1 MNELEILKL
10 VRSERKPYWGG
21 KPDYT
26 FYDLRSALGV
36 VGLPIDL
43 SDSLISNL
51 LLDRPHADEN
61 KILRLISGPG
71 ERQTEA
77 RKKVEQ
83 SLGLEGLFLCTDRA
97 EVLDLIARADGS
109 SEQLARLSYYQ
120 EPPIQGYGITGAE
133 QDAINYLA
141 EELCNN
147 DQPIFHCD
155 VPFNSGA
162 STVAQNLRPTY
173 EEKYP
178 YSKIVVIRPSDFT
191 LPFEAELRK
200 LCNELDA
207 IGRPVETK
215 RQLADSIIAER
226 ILLVVL
232 SPFAIDVATDNNS
245 LRSLTKEFRARHGQW
260 RGPSNILFVGQS
272 EWLSKVNIQ
281 NTEVHSRKMRR
292 ILRLRGEASF
302 DEFRAQWKRFSDLR
316 EQSLSEESG
325 SRMRRAATYFRIQN
339 PDYVWPV
346 SVKLRALFAS
356 NECTAAYFDPTQGF
370 RRLAG
375 ARFDEFKDIR
385 NFLEDVSDYIAFV
398 RYLDRTAKG
407 GSRGKRKYYYLL
419 QYVSTAKH
427 WLTEDALDVLIDSI
441 DGERQNH
448 LNLAT
453 EKKRIGGLA
462 PVITAKNVSIS
473 GVSKANYFASIA
485 VKAVVQDDWINTDP
499 YARALA
505 HYRIADRLKGNENDK
520 ELLDREFPYEPHWG
534 RSRIFFLSETI
545 RHLVRSTETF
555 SGDTSSKEYD
565 PKLKFPKAPTR
576 DQNGTNPAQVINYCY
591 ETLYQKE
598 LNSNANGS
606 SGRAMAKRYGAYQL
620 AVELLELMS
629 ENYQIGV
636 PHRALNPENRIE
648 FMRECG
654 FALLDVGELE
664 KARDCFLHAQR
675 SLYGDERAVDERAVD
690 EINIDLDL
698 ALVESTRGKLS
709 AAREAVDTALKKLQ
723 TLHTQRQESD
733 ARQYY
738 TVRSLY
744 RRVLTR
750 EAHLVFLE
758 GDHELALD
766 LIDRIENESR
776 WEQFKDGDRYSRD
789 VLVPGFSQR
798 LEAEQT
804 HLLIAAL
811 HRRAECAEKEWET
824 SEFSVALNRCMEAML
839 RGQSEGLHHQAMG
852 FRIALARCFRRM
864 ERFDTAEAILDAVH
878 FDLLRYGCSERTFL
892 SFLNEAG
899 RVLAGLGDPIRAY
912 ATYLRPCFG
921 RAKARG
927 FRREAEQ
934 AAVLA
939 SNVLEEIKRQYEQ
952 CQSSDDVHQAS
963 WLEALT
969 RAKDKHRRLIKE
981 ADDIFRGGPF
991 EKDPLFAYA
1000 IADAEEVIE
1009 TLTNS
1014 KGISDHASEVASILS
1029 EASA

>member
-1 MNELEILKL
+1 MNELEILRL
-10 VRSERKPYWGG
+10 VRSERKPNWGG
-21 KPDYT
+21 KPNYT
-26 FYDLRSALGV
+26 FFDLRSALGV
-36 VGLPIDL
+36 VGLPEDL

-51 LLDRPHADEN
+51 LLDRPHTDEN
-61 KILRLISGPG
+61 KILRLLSGPG
-71 ERQTEA
+71 EGQTAA
-77 RKKVEQ
+77 RNKVEQ
-83 SLGLEGLFLCTDRA
+83 SLGLEGLFLCASRA

-109 SEQLARLSYYQ
+109 AEQLARFSFYQ
-120 EPPIQGYGITGAE
+120 DPPIQGFGITVAE
-133 QDAINYLA
+133 QAAIEYLA
-141 EELCNN
+141 EELCIN

-162 STVAQNLRPTY
+162 STVAQNLRPAFEGT
-173 EEKYP
+173 YP

-191 LPFEAELRK
+191 LPFEAELRR

-215 RQLADSIIAER
+215 RQLVDSIIAER

-245 LRSLTKEFRARHGQW
+245 LRSLTKEFRARRGQW
-260 RGPSNILFVGQS
+260 SGPSNILFVGQS
-272 EWLSKVNIQ
+272 EWLSKVNIE
-281 NTEVHSRKMRR
+281 NTEIHSRKIRR
-292 ILRLRGEASF
+292 FLRLRGEASF
-302 DEFRAQWKRFSDLR
+302 EEFRAQWKRFSDLR

-339 PDYVWPV
+339 TDYVWPV

-356 NECTAAYFDPTQGF
+356 NEHTAAYFDPTQGF

-375 ARFDEFKDIR
+375 ARFQEFADIR
-385 NFLEDVSDYIAFV
+385 NFLEDVSDYIDFV
-398 RYLDRTAKG
+398 RYLDCTAKG
-407 GSRGKRKYYYLL
+407 GSRGKRRYYYLL

-427 WLTEDALDVLIDSI
+427 WLTEEALDVLIDSI

-485 VKAVVQDDWINTDP
+485 VKAAVQDDWINSDP
-499 YARALA
+499 YTRALA

-534 RSRIFFLSETI
+534 RSRLFFLSEAI
-545 RHLVRSTETF
+545 RHLVRSMETF
-555 SGDTSSKEYD
+555 LGDISNEEYD
-565 PKLKFPKAPTR
+565 PKLRFPKAPTR
-576 DQNGTNPAQVINYCY
+576 EQNGTNPAQVINYCY

-606 SGRAMAKRYGAYQL
+606 SGRALAKRYGAYQL
-620 AVELLELMS
+620 AVELLEFMS
-629 ENYQIGV
+629 ENCQMGI
-636 PHRALNPENRIE
+636 PHRALRPENRIE

-664 KARDCFLHAQR
+664 KARDCFLNAQR
-675 SLYGDERAVDERAVD
+675 CFYGEERAVD

-709 AAREAVDTALKKLQ
+709 AAREAIDTAMKKLQ
-723 TLHTQRQESD
+723 TLHSQRQESD

-758 GDHELALD
+758 GDHEQTLD
-766 LIDRIENESR
+766 LIDKIQNEKR
-776 WEQFKDGDRYSRD
+776 WEQFKDDDRYRRD

-811 HRRAECAEKEWET
+811 HRRAESAEKEWET
-824 SEFSVALNRCMEAML
+824 SEFSLALNRCIEAML
-839 RGQSEGLHHQAMG
+839 RAQSEGLHHQAMG

-878 FDLLRYGCSERTFL
+878 LDLLRYGCSERTFL

-912 ATYLRPCFG
+912 ATYLKPCFG

-934 AAVLA
+934 AAVL
-939 SNVLEEIKRQYEQ
+939 SISVIEEIKRQYEQ

-963 WLEALT
+963 WLEVLAQ
-969 RAKDKHRRLIKE
+969 AKDKHRRLVKD
-981 ADDIFRGGPF
+981 ADDLFRGGPF

-1009 TLTNS
+1009 TLTDLG
-1014 KGISDHASEVASILS
+1014 GISDHAGEIASLLS
-1029 EASA
+1029 EPRA